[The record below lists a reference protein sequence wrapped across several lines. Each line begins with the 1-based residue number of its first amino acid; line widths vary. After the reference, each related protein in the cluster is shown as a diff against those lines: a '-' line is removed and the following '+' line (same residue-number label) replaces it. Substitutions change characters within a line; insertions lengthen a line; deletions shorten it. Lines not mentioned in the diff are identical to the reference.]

1 MISIVWER
9 RKVWERLCY
18 PGFRP
23 FPDFLSRMIVPAKLP
38 SNLCLKRTIKGA
50 FKAVESFFIKP
61 SHVGEHTALNANLC
75 VLCSTTRLTRLFRA
89 QCALKAFVQFFFLRF
104 GGDDSLEVFVCF
116 YTRVNPNR
124 AHASVCF
131 LCACLCLCA
140 LALCLCLT
148 LVP

>member
-1 MISIVWER
+1 MKSIVWER
-9 RKVWERLCY
+9 RKLLERFCY
-18 PGFRP
+18 PGFCP
-23 FPDFLSRMIVPAKLP
+23 FPDFLSRIIVPAKLP

-89 QCALKAFVQFFFLRF
+89 QCALKAFVQFFFC
-104 GGDDSLEVFVCF
+104 GLEGMTHWKCF